1 VRLLTSLKIS
11 KLVPS
16 LTQHADICVTVDM
29 IGIKDAQFFFSA
41 G

>member
-1 VRLLTSLKIS
+1 MSLRIS
-11 KLVPS
+11 TLNS
-16 LTQHADICVTVDM
+16 IINTQHADICITVDM